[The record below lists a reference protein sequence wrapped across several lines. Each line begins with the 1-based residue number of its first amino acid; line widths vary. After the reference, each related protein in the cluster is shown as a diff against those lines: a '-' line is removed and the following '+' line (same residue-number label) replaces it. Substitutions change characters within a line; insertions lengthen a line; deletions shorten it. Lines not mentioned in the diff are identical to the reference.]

1 VIWFGRHI
9 RTDWINPNISV
20 HTSTSVSA
28 MRSYANTPMF
38 SIGGTYLCRDTR
50 CGKQR
55 HQTTLQDESRDDLFR
70 YRVSTLT
77 EHLPRVVVRHNCS
90 RVQLSDFW
98 WLELHKYVRQHG
110 AIGRVLSVFCRRLP
124 GSTSCRLP
132 GCSITASGQAW
143 PGVNSQW
150 VDHCGYEGI

>member
-1 VIWFGRHI
+1 
-9 RTDWINPNISV
+9 
-20 HTSTSVSA
+20 

-55 HQTTLQDESRDDLFR
+55 HQTTLPDESRDDLFR

-90 RVQLSDFW
+90 RVQLSDLW
-98 WLELHKYVRQHG
+98 WLHDTTAPGFNCQTSGGWNCTNTYVSTAQLD
-110 AIGRVLSVFCRRLP
+110 ASYLYSVDVFLGPLAAGFQVARSLP
-124 GSTSCRLP
+124 QARP
-132 GCSITASGQAW
+132 G
-143 PGVNSQW
+143 PG
-150 VDHCGYEGI
+150 